1 MAMGLS
7 IVRRGGTAW
16 GAPQGSRG
24 VKGSG
29 GYFSMRCNPSRWLWG
44 LIPVAMLSWG
54 AFQRERLAIEADVA
68 ERAARALT
76 ADGQKWASVV
86 FDGRD
91 AIITGR
97 ARKDGEP
104 KAALDAVRGVWGVR
118 KVELRTDLAAT
129 PHLKPAIGPLASE
142 ESAAKARAAAAK
154 AREEEARRA
163 KAEAEAEAAAA
174 AEKAR
179 REAEAAAAAEAA
191 RKEAEVA
198 AAADR
203 ARKEAEAKAA
213 AETAKRDAE
222 AAAAADQ
229 ARKSGEVADEAK
241 KEAEA
246 AAAADKARKE
256 AEAKA
261 AAETAKRDAE
271 ARAAAEQAKKKSADA
286 AAAAAETAK
295 KEAEVAAAAD
305 RARKEAEAR
314 AAAETAKRD
323 AEARV
328 AAAADKA
335 KKEAEAAAA
344 EKARKEAEAKAGA
357 EKAKRDAEARA
368 AAAEKAKQDALAK
381 AKKEAD
387 VAAAAAAKV
396 AHLSRG
402 TNNETRACEQ
412 RLTDAAKNG
421 TILFERAKADIDPA
435 SSLTIARIAEIVKSC
450 PGTRIEVEG
459 HTDSEGEPERNQ
471 NLSERRARAV
481 VRSLEFAGLPASR
494 LTAVGF
500 GAGRPIAANDTP
512 ENMAKNRRIEFR
524 VYTK

>member
-97 ARKDGEP
+97 ARRDGEP

-129 PHLKPAIGPLASE
+129 PQLKPAIGPLASE
-142 ESAAKARAAAAK
+142 ESAAKAKAAAAK

-163 KAEAEAEAAAA
+163 KAEAEAAAA

-198 AAADR
+198 AAADK

-241 KEAEA
+241 KEADA

-271 ARAAAEQAKKKSADA
+271 ARAAAEAAEQAKKTAD
-286 AAAAAETAK
+286 
-295 KEAEVAAAAD
+295 
-305 RARKEAEAR
+305 
-314 AAAETAKRD
+314 
-323 AEARV
+323 

-335 KKEAEAAAA
+335 KKDAEAAAA

-412 RLTDAAKNG
+412 RLTDAARNG

-450 PGTRIEVEG
+450 SGTRIEVEG

-512 ENMAKNRRIEFR
+512 ENMAKNRRIEFK